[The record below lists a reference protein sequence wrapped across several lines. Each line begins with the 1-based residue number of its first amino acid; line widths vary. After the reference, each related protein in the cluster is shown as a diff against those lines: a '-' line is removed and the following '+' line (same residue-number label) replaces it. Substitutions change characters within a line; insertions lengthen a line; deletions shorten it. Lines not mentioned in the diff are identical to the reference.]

1 MNTLSTSLTDDVYT
15 SEHVVKKEDGTM
27 PSSLLPAQFNSMGS
41 GMPTDADNTGDN
53 VPLSSVGASTRLTGH
68 RSFKSNK
75 QIRDR
80 EKRFPCDVCHKKF
93 ALNGTLKR
101 HLRTH
106 GGQEPLCSSVGC
118 EQFNSHRKKSR
129 TRQKEKPFV
138 CDVCNMQFCYPS
150 SLKSHRQFHADEKSI
165 TVVVIYVISS

>member
-1 MNTLSTSLTDDVYT
+1 LSTSLTDDVYT

-27 PSSLLPAQFNSMGS
+27 PSSLLSANFNSMGS
-41 GMPTDADNTGDN
+41 GMPMDTNNTGIN
-53 VPLSSVGASTRLTGH
+53 VPLPSVGSSTRLTGH

-75 QIRDR
+75 RIRDR

-106 GGQEPLCSSVGC
+106 SGQEPLSFSVGSY
-118 EQFNSHRKKSR
+118 EQFNSHQKKKSR
-129 TRQKEKPFV
+129 TRRKEKLFV

-150 SLKSHRQFHADEKSI
+150 SLKSHRQFHTGEKSI